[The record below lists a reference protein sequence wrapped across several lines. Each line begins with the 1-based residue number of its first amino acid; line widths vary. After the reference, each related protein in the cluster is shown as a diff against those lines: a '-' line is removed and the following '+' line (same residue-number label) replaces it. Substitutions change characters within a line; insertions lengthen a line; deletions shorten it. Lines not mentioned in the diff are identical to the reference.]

1 MKTKKDLQAQFD
13 LNRQTV
19 RNTMKCC
26 GLDTSKEAY
35 TDEEVEHFAE
45 ARRLID
51 NEKMT
56 YKQVA
61 ERFNVNVEAQ
71 EDNSTDTANSNQYS
85 YNSGTITDNP
95 LYAQIEEETF
105 GFLQDMTN
113 IATAKAV
120 NHLPQMLRV
129 ALDEA
134 AKRRAASQVLGQA
147 RQDFWDTVDISGTPS
162 GGGVGASGGL
172 PGDSD
177 SDSDDGEFHITR
189 EE

>member
-1 MKTKKDLQAQFD
+1 MKTKKDLETQFQ

-51 NEKMT
+51 EDKMT
-56 YKQVA
+56 YKQVS
-61 ERFNVNVEAQ
+61 ERFNVHVEAQ
-71 EDNSTDTANSNQYS
+71 EDTASATSNEWSNNCDTV
-85 YNSGTITDNP
+85 IDNP

-113 IATAKAV
+113 VATAKAV
-120 NHLPQMLRV
+120 HHLPQMLKI
-129 ALDEA
+129 ALGEA
-134 AKRRAASQVLGQA
+134 AKRGAASQVLGKT
-147 RQDFWDTVDISGTPS
+147 RQVYWDTVDVSETSS
-162 GGGVGASGGL
+162 GGGGGGL
-172 PGDSD
+172 PGTTD
-177 SDSDDGEFHITR
+177 SDSDDGGDNYDFKITR
-189 EE
+189 DE